1 MCEERKSRKGDVLFW
16 AAMCLMP
23 LTILSSGH
31 GRLQHL
37 FTGFAGAIFLVALV
51 GIARRRSCVSMRRG

>member
-1 MCEERKSRKGDVLFW
+1 MCEERKSRKGDVLYW

-31 GRLQHL
+31 GRWQHV
-37 FTGFAGAIFLVALV
+37 FTGFAGVIFIVAV
-51 GIARRRSCVSMRRG
+51 VEMARRRPCAFRRG